1 MIRRGVTRYQRSAS
15 IASSHFPDVIEAER
29 ARDVPKSGSEPR
41 RTLPQKGTTFFNP
54 LFFFFLLLE
63 ISSSVAW
70 ELASALAELLDC
82 PCWSSFTCGGG
93 GSACSVVLWL
103 SGVLGLSS
111 LGSGTAF

>member
-70 ELASALAELLDC
+70 AVELVSALTELLDC
-82 PCWSSFTCGGG
+82 PCWSSFTCAGG
-93 GSACSVVLWL
+93 GSAWSLVL
-103 SGVLGLSS
+103 
-111 LGSGTAF
+111 